1 MNKTTHAPLPAQVEL
16 SIGSEGTEYKNEDG
30 EPIETQAVLF
40 DGDSGTIAYVL
51 TDLAAWREI
60 AQALHDRYNS
70 HDRLVEALT
79 NSTDWI
85 MSAKESIR
93 RNYGDSNRLHLELG
107 VREAANRALLAELEG
122 KA

>member
-1 MNKTTHAPLPAQVEL
+1 MNKTHTPLPAQVEL

-70 HDRLVEALT
+70 HDRLVAF
-79 NSTDWI
+79 
-85 MSAKESIR
+85 
-93 RNYGDSNRLHLELG
+93 
-107 VREAANRALLAELEG
+107 VRECASIKCTCTSGGLCSKENVEAGDACPDCEVAIPARALLVELET
-122 KA
+122 K

>member
-1 MNKTTHAPLPAQVEL
+1 MNKTIHTPLPTQIEL

-51 TDLAAWREI
+51 TDLTAWREI

-70 HDRLVEALT
+70 HDRLVEALFEADKLLAYDDDT
-79 NSTDWI
+79 QADDLRGNIDSTRKYI
-85 MSAKESIR
+85 
-93 RNYGDSNRLHLELG
+93 N
-107 VREAANRALLAELEG
+107 ALLAELEG
-122 KA
+122 GA